1 MVPYQG
7 STDFN
12 KLFRSYFEFFGYF
25 EQEPRAIFPAA
36 PALLHSLLEI
46 LSGSCTLQD

>member
-12 KLFRSYFEFFGYF
+12 RRFRSYFEFFGYF
-25 EQEPRAIFPAA
+25 EQEPGAIFPAA
-36 PALLHSLLEI
+36 PALLRSLLEI